1 MNLPMLPEI
10 FMESSLQKDDK
21 EQLLELRHSLQLV
34 CKDVDDR
41 LRALEGSQIEAKR
54 AMAPMDRVV
63 FENVQ
68 DKTQA
73 VVPMET
79 RMVMEATAPTAM
91 SADLEQTTLEEL
103 NAALAK
109 AFAQMAGRMVW

>member
-1 MNLPMLPEI
+1 
-10 FMESSLQKDDK
+10 MESSSLRDDK

-41 LRALEGSQIEAKR
+41 LRALEGSDFELKQGMGAI
-54 AMAPMDRVV
+54 DR
-63 FENVQ
+63 FFLENVQ
-68 DKTQA
+68 NEPQTA
-73 VVPMET
+73 APMET
-79 RMVMEATAPTAM
+79 RMIMEATAPSTM
-91 SADLEQTTLEEL
+91 SADFEQITLEEL